1 MILLKNATY
10 IHPETF
16 EITSGHMLVDE
27 APGAGF
33 KFVPADTKA
42 DKTIDCNGMLVTQ
55 AFVNA
60 HHHVYSA
67 LSRGMN
73 APKKS
78 PTNFEETLKY
88 IWWTLDQC
96 LDQDMVRLSALT
108 TAMNCAKHGCTF
120 AIDHHASPN
129 FLKGSLETIAKAFD
143 ELGVGHLLCYEITD
157 RYGVEKAQESLDES
171 DEYLNNR
178 RGLVGLHASFTVED
192 DTLLKSIAIADKH
205 KTGIHIHVA
214 EDPMDEKFTKE
225 KYRCSVVQRLE
236 RAGALSLK
244 NNIFGHGIHMDNK
257 ERTMVRES
265 STWMAVNYDSNL
277 NNRVGFFT
285 SSELGDRIMLGTDGM
300 HSDMIKSAQTALFAG
315 QNFDNVGWGDIY
327 TRLRN
332 GARYLHESNI
342 PHGSNNL
349 VIFDYDSPTPV
360 TQNNFLGH
368 FYFGLEGRHVKHTIA
383 NGKLIYSDGEIQT
396 VDEFSILKE
405 SRKAAQLLWNKMSE

>member
-16 EITSGHMLVDE
+16 EITSGHMLVNE

-33 KFVPADTKA
+33 KFVPAETKA

-78 PTNFEETLKY
+78 PTNFSETLEY
-88 IWWTLDQC
+88 IWWNLDQC

-143 ELGVGHLLCYEITD
+143 EVGVGHLLCYEITD

-178 RGLVGLHASFTVED
+178 RGLVGLHASFTVEE
-192 DTLLKSIAIADKH
+192 DTLLKSVAIADKH

-225 KYRCSVVQRLE
+225 KYGCSVVQRLE

-244 NNIFGHGIHMDNK
+244 NNIFGHGIHMDVK
-257 ERTMVRES
+257 ERTLVRES
-265 STWMAVNYDSNL
+265 GTWMAVNFDSNL

-315 QNFDNVGWGDIY
+315 QNFDNVSWSDIY

-332 GARYLHESNI
+332 GARYLHESSI

-349 VIFDYDSPTPV
+349 VILDYDSPTPV

-368 FYFGLEGRHVKHTIA
+368 FYFGLEGRHIKHTIA
-383 NGKLIYSDGEIQT
+383 DGKLIYSEGKILT
-396 VDEFSILKE
+396 ADEDTILKE
-405 SRKAAQLLWNKMSE
+405 SRKAAQLLWDKMSE